1 LLTFH
6 PIDVPLVC
14 ASAENERK
22 LLKIKRFAFLS
33 LFLLAGV
40 LVLSGSPAYADTM
53 LTTPSSGTADGFG
66 SSFVLTA
73 DCVGNV
79 CTVTLTIDTTNVSQT
94 ACAGTVCS
102 DISNVAFKIGSS
114 DSFGGS
120 LTFNGS
126 GGTDG
131 WTSTTSSLSSGGCSG
146 NADGQV
152 CSSAVGDFADTGG
165 ILKWTWTDVTVTGD
179 LVIDHVG
186 YKYDTSDTLGNGL
199 IVSIDNFGVPE
210 PGSLSLLGIGL
221 LGLAVARKFTQ
232 A

>member
-1 LLTFH
+1 
-6 PIDVPLVC
+6 VPLVC

-22 LLKIKRFAFLS
+22 LLKIKRFGFLS

-40 LVLSGSPAYADTM
+40 LLLSGSPAYADIIS
-53 LTTPSSGTADGFG
+53 TPSTPDGFG
-66 SSFVLTA
+66 STFTLTA
-73 DCVGNV
+73 NCTGNV
-79 CTVTLTIDTTNVSQT
+79 CTVTLAIDTTNVSQT

-120 LTFNGS
+120 LTAP
-126 GGTDG
+126 TAG
-131 WTSTTSSLSSGGCSG
+131 WTSTTSSLSSGGCIG

-152 CSSAVGDFADTGG
+152 CSSATGDFADTGG
-165 ILKWTWTDVTVTGD
+165 ILTWTWTDVTVTGD

-199 IVSIDNFGVPE
+199 IVSIDNFSVPE